1 MKTQTLIHTSFTR
14 AFSETRTFSKT
25 FAGVACA
32 LVFML
37 ALCAACFTSLVG
49 TPQAYADD
57 TLGTTKTVTATQKIT
72 ATFSADGTITV
83 PDTQVQNGLDYTI
96 TIDDV
101 SIESEYSFVSDWF
114 FDGMEEEITIAP
126 GKSMLMSWNAPSK
139 VPASFEAEEEVHV
152 GTIIYTY
159 SYTVPALTG
168 SIEIEG
174 TPEVGQTL
182 TAQVSDLP
190 STISESD
197 LAYAWYVVAD
207 DGALTPIE
215 GATSKTYEV
224 AEQYAGKKLTCV
236 ATDTTGYYKGT
247 LQAEPVTIKSPLTG
261 SVSITQDG
269 VVVEEA
275 EAETELVAT
284 LSDEVPEDA
293 NPTYAWY
300 VSEDGENFT
309 LIESAT
315 DVSFTP
321 DATYVD
327 KYIKVEVAS
336 ELYSGVLVS
345 TNKVKITPVKI
356 AFVVLS
362 GDDTTGY
369 DMYFCKRLQSEVP
382 TAGTSFKVDDAT
394 TVTAAYVYSKL
405 DDAALPEGSVSHD
418 FENTTYG
425 WPDDASSP
433 TTPWAEKVT
442 NINTATVVDTDIRPK
457 STSWWFGECES
468 LTKVAGL
475 NKLNTLALED
485 TSYMFEYCT
494 ELAEVD
500 LTGWDMSS
508 LVNMGGMFT
517 YCYKLTTV
525 TFPENMDTSNV
536 KYMDRLFRECY
547 MLSNLDLSNFDTSSA
562 ETFCQMFKHCWRIPA
577 SVTAQTKS
585 FNTSNVKDM
594 SAMFMDYGNM
604 AEGTVLDIS
613 GWDTSNVTDMSEMFS
628 GCSEISTI
636 NVSGINTSNVTDF
649 CYMFSSCSGITSLDL
664 SSFNIKNATSLYD
677 VYPSSHIYRG
687 GLSFMFSDC
696 SKLTTLTFGEGW
708 DTSNVKTFC
717 NMFHY
722 CRALTTI
729 PGIEN
734 WNTSGA
740 LYMSEMFSS
749 SANLVADCS
758 QWDVSNVTDHYN
770 FKWDANKVTQPSW
783 S

>member
-1 MKTQTLIHTSFTR
+1 MKTQTLIHTSFART
-14 AFSETRTFSKT
+14 FSETRTLSSTVNRTFSKT
-25 FAGVACA
+25 RAGIACA

-37 ALCAACFTSLVG
+37 AVCAACFTSLVS
-49 TPQAYADD
+49 TPQAYADE
-57 TLGTTKTVTATQKIT
+57 TPGTTKTVTATQKIT

-309 LIESAT
+309 LIEGAM
-315 DVSFTP
+315 DASFTP
-321 DATYVD
+321 DASYVD

-336 ELYSGVLVS
+336 ELYSGVLTS

-362 GDDTTGY
+362 GDDTAGY
-369 DMYFCKRLQSEVP
+369 DMYFCKRETVPAANDTIKIDDTTGEV
-382 TAGTSFKVDDAT
+382 S
-394 TVTAAYVYSKL
+394 
-405 DDAALPEGSVSHD
+405 AALVYTGV
-418 FENTTYG
+418 
-425 WPDDASSP
+425 
-433 TTPWAEKVT
+433 
-442 NINTATVVDTDIRPK
+442 
-457 STSWWFGECES
+457 
-468 LTKVAGL
+468 
-475 NKLNTLALED
+475 ED
-485 TSYMFEYCT
+485 TSESVPWASKLRYVKNVTIADDNIQPVSTAVWFNAPE
-494 ELAEVD
+494 E
-500 LTGWDMSS
+500 
-508 LVNMGGMFT
+508 GGSIPSTPVTKFVGLS
-517 YCYKLTTV
+517 KL
-525 TFPENMDTSNV
+525 DTSNV
-536 KYMDRLFRECY
+536 TDMQG
-547 MLSNLDLSNFDTSSA
+547 M
-562 ETFCQMFKHCWRIPA
+562 FCQCAYLESIDL
-577 SVTAQTKS
+577 T
-585 FNTSNVKDM
+585 
-594 SAMFMDYGNM
+594 
-604 AEGTVLDIS
+604 
-613 GWDTSNVTDMSEMFS
+613 GWDTSNVTDMSYLFFNCWSLRE
-628 GCSEISTI
+628 I
-636 NVSGINTSNVTDF
+636 NVNSLDTSSVKDMSF
-649 CYMFSSCSGITSLDL
+649 MFYNALGASYSPTSLDL
-664 SSFNIKNATSLYD
+664 SNWSTVNVENMQE
-677 VYPSSHIYRG
+677 
-687 GLSFMFSDC
+687 MFD
-696 SKLTTLTFGEGW
+696 
-708 DTSNVKTFC
+708 
-717 NMFHY
+717 Y
-722 CRALTTI
+722 CQFIQELKVTVDETH
-729 PGIEN
+729 
-734 WNTSGA
+734 WNTSKVTNMA
-740 LYMSEMFSS
+740 WMFADASS
-749 SANLVADCS
+749 LTLDCS
-758 QWDVSNVTDHYN
+758 NWNVSSIVDYGGFNSG
-770 FKWDANKVTQPSW
+770 ASKVTAPNW
-783 S
+783 PTP

>member
-1 MKTQTLIHTSFTR
+1 MKTQTLIHTSFTRAPFAR

-57 TLGTTKTVTATQKIT
+57 TPGTTKTVTATQKIT

-139 VPASFEAEEEVHV
+139 VPASFEAEEEVNV

-300 VSEDGENFT
+300 VSEDGVNFT

-336 ELYSGVLVS
+336 ELYSGVLTS

-362 GDDTTGY
+362 GDDTAGY
-369 DMYFCKRLQSEVP
+369 DMYFCKRETVPAANDTIKIDDTTGEV
-382 TAGTSFKVDDAT
+382 S
-394 TVTAAYVYSKL
+394 
-405 DDAALPEGSVSHD
+405 AALVYTGV
-418 FENTTYG
+418 
-425 WPDDASSP
+425 
-433 TTPWAEKVT
+433 
-442 NINTATVVDTDIRPK
+442 
-457 STSWWFGECES
+457 
-468 LTKVAGL
+468 
-475 NKLNTLALED
+475 ED
-485 TSYMFEYCT
+485 TSESVPWASKLRYVKNVTIADDNIQPVSTAVWFNAPE
-494 ELAEVD
+494 E
-500 LTGWDMSS
+500 
-508 LVNMGGMFT
+508 GGSIPSTPVTKFVGLS
-517 YCYKLTTV
+517 KL
-525 TFPENMDTSNV
+525 DTSNV
-536 KYMDRLFRECY
+536 TDMQG
-547 MLSNLDLSNFDTSSA
+547 M
-562 ETFCQMFKHCWRIPA
+562 FCQCAYLESIDL
-577 SVTAQTKS
+577 T
-585 FNTSNVKDM
+585 
-594 SAMFMDYGNM
+594 
-604 AEGTVLDIS
+604 
-613 GWDTSNVTDMSEMFS
+613 GWDTSNVTDMSYLFFNCWSLRE
-628 GCSEISTI
+628 I
-636 NVSGINTSNVTDF
+636 NVNSLDTSSVKDMSF
-649 CYMFSSCSGITSLDL
+649 MFYNALGASYSPTSLDL
-664 SSFNIKNATSLYD
+664 SNWSTVNVENMQE
-677 VYPSSHIYRG
+677 
-687 GLSFMFSDC
+687 MFD
-696 SKLTTLTFGEGW
+696 
-708 DTSNVKTFC
+708 
-717 NMFHY
+717 Y
-722 CRALTTI
+722 CQFIQELKVTVDETH
-729 PGIEN
+729 
-734 WNTSGA
+734 WNTSKVTNMA
-740 LYMSEMFSS
+740 WMFADASS
-749 SANLVADCS
+749 LTLDCS
-758 QWDVSNVTDHYN
+758 NWNVSSIVDYGGFNSG
-770 FKWDANKVTQPSW
+770 ASKVTAPNW
-783 S
+783 PTP

>member
-1 MKTQTLIHTSFTR
+1 MKTQTLIHTSFART
-14 AFSETRTFSKT
+14 FSETRTLSSTVNRTFSKT
-25 FAGVACA
+25 RAGIACA

-37 ALCAACFTSLVG
+37 AVCAACFTSLVS
-49 TPQAYADD
+49 TPQAYADE
-57 TLGTTKTVTATQKIT
+57 TPGTTKTVTATQKIT

-309 LIESAT
+309 LIEGAM
-315 DVSFTP
+315 DASFTP
-321 DATYVD
+321 DASYVD

-336 ELYSGVLVS
+336 ELYSGVLTS

-362 GDDTTGY
+362 GDDTAGY

-382 TAGTSFKVDDAT
+382 TAGASFKVDDAT
-394 TVTAAYVYSKL
+394 TVTATYVYSKL
-405 DDAALPEGSVSHD
+405 DDASLPEGSVSHD

-425 WPDDASSP
+425 WASDASVA
-433 TTPWAEKVT
+433 TTPWAEKCT
-442 NINTATVVDTDIRPK
+442 MIKTATIVDEKIKPV
-457 STSWWFGECES
+457 STAYWFSGDYNNGS
-468 LTKVAGL
+468 
-475 NKLNTLALED
+475 N
-485 TSYMFEYCT
+485 
-494 ELAEVD
+494 
-500 LTGWDMSS
+500 
-508 LVNMGGMFT
+508 
-517 YCYKLTTV
+517 LTTV
-525 TFPENMDTSNV
+525 TGLSKLDTSQTTNMTEMFSECWSLENV
-536 KYMDRLFRECY
+536 SLEG
-547 MLSNLDLSNFDTSSA
+547 FDTSAVTQMYGMFYDCFKITGDSLSTA
-562 ETFCQMFKHCWRIPA
+562 ET
-577 SVTAQTKS
+577 
-585 FNTSNVKDM
+585 FNTSNVVNM
-594 SAMFMDYGNM
+594 SAMFSNCGSWN
-604 AEGTVLDIS
+604 EITLDLS
-613 GWDTSNVTDMSEMFS
+613 DPNNKGYWNTSNVTDMSGMFA
-628 GCSEISTI
+628 GCEQLTSVKFGS
-636 NVSGINTSNVTDF
+636 NFNTSKVEDF
-649 CYMFSSCSGITSLDL
+649 CYMFNNCRGLTELDI
-664 SSFNIKNATSLYD
+664 SMFDVSNATSCYS
-677 VYPSSHIYRG
+677 YNPSTHRASG
-687 GLSFMFSDC
+687 GLGSMFAQC
-696 SKLTTLTFGEGW
+696 EVLATLTIGANW
-708 DTSNVKTFC
+708 DTSKVQNFSD
-717 NMFHY
+717 MF
-722 CRALTTI
+722 RACYDLTTI
-729 PGIEN
+729 QGIDK
-734 WNTSGA
+734 WDTSSA
-740 LYMSEMFSS
+740 LYMGRVFASS
-749 SANLVADCS
+749 SKVVADCS
-758 QWDVSNVTDHYN
+758 GWNVAKVTDHYQFASN
-770 FKWDANKVTQPSW
+770 AYYVQAPSW